1 MKRLMALVLSIGLV
15 LLGTA
20 PVMAAGQAVKAAPP
34 AQQEQAVQVAVP
46 DGAAMGESEL
56 ADVQGELA
64 PLTYVALRGIIGAAA
79 GAIVGA
85 VKSYADTGKVNPKT
99 VAAYAAAGLVTGV
112 AGGASAL
119 IPKP

>member
-1 MKRLMALVLSIGLV
+1 MKKLMAIVLSFGLV

-20 PVMAAGQAVKAAPP
+20 PVMAAGQLAKAAPP
-34 AQQEQAVQVAVP
+34 VQQEQAVQVIVP
-46 DGAAMGESEL
+46 GGAAMDEGEL

-64 PLTYVALRGIIGAAA
+64 PLAYVALRGIIGAAA

-112 AGGASAL
+112 AGGAGAL